1 MSTTPSLDKMLS
13 LLKDGKLTVDNMV
26 NTLSYVQVYII
37 HTASYNGT
45 LKGYVDNKT
54 ASYAVDLV
62 NAYYNRADKNKTN
75 VDAKVVKELSL
86 FMNKEFQ
93 AFESATEMFAKDV
106 AQDYYKSVVDLLLLV
121 SRGMLVSRGKE
132 LDYSNVM
139 AAAEKMAESK
149 KELVSLKKSKNYY
162 VQTFADIYVDAA
174 AEAIVTVAL
183 AIAQAFIEKVG
194 AEIRK
199 LH

>member
-1 MSTTPSLDKMLS
+1 MSTTPTLDKMLS

-45 LKGYVDNKT
+45 LKECVDNKT
-54 ASYAVDLV
+54 ARHAVDLV
-62 NAYYNRADKNKTN
+62 NAYYNRADKNKTD
-75 VDAKVVKELSL
+75 DAKVVKTLSL

-93 AFESATEMFAKDV
+93 AFKSATETFAKDV
-106 AQDYYKSVVDLLLLV
+106 AQDYYKSVVELLL
-121 SRGMLVSRGKE
+121 LVSRGKE

-174 AEAIVTVAL
+174 AEAIVTGAL
-183 AIAQAFIEKVG
+183 ALAQAFVEKVG
-194 AEIRK
+194 NEIRK

>member
-75 VDAKVVKELSL
+75 GDAKVVKELSL

-121 SRGMLVSRGKE
+121 SRGKE

-149 KELVSLKKSKNYY
+149 KELVSLKTSKNYY

-183 AIAQAFIEKVG
+183 AMAQAFVEKVG
-194 AEIRK
+194 NEIRK

>member
-75 VDAKVVKELSL
+75 GDAKVVKELSL

-93 AFESATEMFAKDV
+93 AFKSATEMFAQDV
-106 AQDYYKSVVDLLLLV
+106 AQDYYKSVVDLLL
-121 SRGMLVSRGKE
+121 LVSRGKE

-183 AIAQAFIEKVG
+183 AMAQAFVEKVG
-194 AEIRK
+194 NEIRK

>member
-1 MSTTPSLDKMLS
+1 MSTTPTLDKMIGLMAG
-13 LLKDGKLTVDNMV
+13 GKLTVDNMV

-62 NAYYNRADKNKTN
+62 NAYYNRADKNKTD
-75 VDAKVVKELSL
+75 DAKVVKTLSL

-93 AFESATEMFAKDV
+93 AFKSATETFAQDV
-106 AQDYYKSVVDLLLLV
+106 AQDYYKSIVELL
-121 SRGMLVSRGKE
+121 MLVSRGE
-132 LDYSNVM
+132 EVDYAGVTE
-139 AAAEKMAESK
+139 AAEKMAEAK
-149 KELVSLKKSKNYY
+149 KELVSMKKSKEYY
-162 VQTFADIYVDAA
+162 LQTFADIYVDAA
-174 AEAIVTVAL
+174 AEAIVTGAL
-183 AIAQAFIEKVG
+183 AMAQAFVEKVG
-194 AEIRK
+194 NEIRK